1 MRGIMSQETNELVLT
16 LITSRESTLTNALVQ
31 NIASQ
36 IDAKSI
42 KWLADNE
49 AADLFCASSPN
60 LMQAVKA
67 ALADLP
73 IDALIQPVATRR
85 KRLLLADMES
95 TIIEQELLDEL
106 AETIGLRDQVSSI
119 THRAM
124 NGELDFSAALR
135 ERVALLKAQPVSIL
149 ESVLSRITFVSGAQ
163 TLINTMQA
171 NNGKCW
177 LASGGFTFFTRYV
190 ARQLGF
196 DAFFGNDLMMREGL
210 IAGEVAEPIFDKEGK
225 KSLLVRAQKELNIPI
240 SEILS
245 VGDGA
250 NDTPMLA
257 ATNEGGGLGVAY
269 HAKPQVR
276 RAIAPQINYADLTA
290 LLYAQGY
297 AKHDFQ

>member
-1 MRGIMSQETNELVLT
+1 VINELVLT
-16 LITSRESTLTNALVQ
+16 LIAGRESSLPPPFVQ
-31 NIASQ
+31 NIASK
-36 IDAKSI
+36 IDAKRI
-42 KWLADNE
+42 EWLAENE
-49 AADLFCASSPN
+49 AADLFCVPSQNP
-60 LMQAVKA
+60 MPAVKA

-73 IDALIQPVATRR
+73 IDALIQPAATRR

-95 TIIEQELLDEL
+95 TIIEQEMLDEL
-106 AETIGLRDQVSSI
+106 AETIGLRDQVADI
-119 THRAM
+119 TRRAM
-124 NGELDFSAALR
+124 NGELDFSSALR
-135 ERVALLKAQPVSIL
+135 ERVALLKSQPVSIL
-149 ESVLSRITFVSGAQ
+149 EKVLTRIAFAPGAQ
-163 TLINTMQA
+163 TLVKTMQA
-171 NNGKCW
+171 NGGTCW
-177 LASGGFTFFTRYV
+177 LASGGFTYFTRHV

-196 DAFFGNDLMMREGL
+196 DAYYGNDLIMRDGL

-225 KSLLVRAQKELNIPI
+225 KSLLARAQGELNINI
-240 SEILS
+240 SEILA

-276 RAIAPQINYADLTA
+276 RAIASQINHADLTA